1 MGIKERISVLQHSEV
16 SQHRATI
23 VLELRIKGKPEQEA
37 AVGSQLH
44 PKEFEVGQ
52 DFAAVASRHQE
63 AQTSYREQHSIQFS
77 QGAHQGHRLDLLDL
91 SDGDELCLAH
101 SSEPLPRACLGEQS
115 PSTSLPAASTHSL
128 H

>member
-37 AVGSQLH
+37 GGAVFLVGSQLH

-52 DFAAVASRHQE
+52 DFAAW
-63 AQTSYREQHSIQFS
+63 T
-77 QGAHQGHRLDLLDL
+77 
-91 SDGDELCLAH
+91 CLISAKVM
-101 SSEPLPRACLGEQS
+101 SFAC
-115 PSTSLPAASTHSL
+115 AFF
-128 H
+128 